1 VSALTVLSG
10 HNINNYMEMTMI
22 ETKVFVERY
31 QCKRNET
38 KQLS

>member
-1 VSALTVLSG
+1 
-10 HNINNYMEMTMI
+10 MEMTMI